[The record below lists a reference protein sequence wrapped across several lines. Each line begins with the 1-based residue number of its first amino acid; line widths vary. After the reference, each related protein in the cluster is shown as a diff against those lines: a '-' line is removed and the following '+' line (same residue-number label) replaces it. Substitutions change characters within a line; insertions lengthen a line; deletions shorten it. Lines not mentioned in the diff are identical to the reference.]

1 MLLPLLMNGHVNVN
15 QLTNAIIA
23 YAVLI
28 LLCFPIHE
36 FGHAW
41 VATRLG
47 DTLALREGRVTLNP
61 MAHIDPIG
69 AIALAAVGFGWAR
82 PVPFYP
88 SNLRKA
94 PNISVGIVMV
104 SIAGIVMNLLMAAIF
119 ALPLR
124 FNLTQNATILDI
136 CFLIVRIN
144 LFLAVFNL
152 IPIPPLDG
160 SKILA
165 ELLPYRYR
173 YIFDWL
179 ERYGML
185 ILLALVIIPIP
196 GVGNLISAVISPI
209 VNILSRLMLGF

>member
-1 MLLPLLMNGHVNVN
+1 MLLNVPPGHM
-15 QLTNAIIA
+15 LDAIIA
-23 YAVLI
+23 YAVII
-28 LLCFPIHE
+28 LVCLPIHE

-69 AIALAAVGFGWAR
+69 ALLLAVASFGWAK
-82 PVPFYP
+82 PVPFSP

-94 PNISVGIVMV
+94 PSISVGIVLV
-104 SIAGIVMNLLMAAIF
+104 SIAGITMNLLMAAIF

-124 FNLTQNATILDI
+124 FDLVQNATVLNI
-136 CFLIVRIN
+136 CYLIVYIN

-152 IPIPPLDG
+152 IPVPPLDG

-173 YIFDWL
+173 YVMDWL
-179 ERYGML
+179 ERYGIFVL
-185 ILLALVIIPIP
+185 ILLIVPLPGIGSLV
-196 GVGNLISAVISPI
+196 GVLVTPI
-209 VNILSRLMLGF
+209 VNGLSRLMLGF

>member
-1 MLLPLLMNGHVNVN
+1 MLLNALPGEMGA
-15 QLTNAIIA
+15 AIIA
-23 YAVLI
+23 YCVIVLVS
-28 LLCFPIHE
+28 LPIHE

-69 AIALAAVGFGWAR
+69 ALLLAVASFGWAK
-82 PVPFYP
+82 PVPFSP
-88 SNLRKA
+88 INLRKA
-94 PNISVGIVMV
+94 PSISAGIVMV
-104 SIAGIVMNLLMAAIF
+104 SIAGITMNLLMAALF

-124 FNLTQNATILDI
+124 LNLVQNATVLTI
-136 CFLIVRIN
+136 CFLIMRIN

-173 YIFDWL
+173 HVIDSL
-179 ERYGML
+179 ERYGLFVML
-185 ILLALVIIPIP
+185 LLIVPLPGIGSLV
-196 GVGNLISAVISPI
+196 GVLVTPI
-209 VNILSRLMLGF
+209 VNGLSTLLLGF

>member
-1 MLLPLLMNGHVNVN
+1 MLLNAPPSQMLD
-15 QLTNAIIA
+15 AIIA
-23 YAVLI
+23 YAIIV

-41 VATRLG
+41 MATRLG

-69 AIALAAVGFGWAR
+69 ALVLAVAPFGWAK

-88 SNLRKA
+88 GNLRRA
-94 PNISVGIVMV
+94 PSISVGIVLV
-104 SIAGIVMNLLMAAIF
+104 SIAGITMNLLLAALF

-124 FNLTQNATILDI
+124 FDLVQNMAVLDI

-173 YIFDWL
+173 NVIDSL
-179 ERYGML
+179 ERYGMW
-185 ILLALVIIPIP
+185 IMLLLIIPLP
-196 GVGNLISAVISPI
+196 GIGSLVSVIVTPI
-209 VNILSRLMLGF
+209 VNGLSGLMLGF

>member
-1 MLLPLLMNGHVNVN
+1 MLLSAPPG
-15 QLTNAIIA
+15 QIIDAIIA
-23 YAVLI
+23 YLI
-28 LLCFPIHE
+28 IVLLCFPIHE

-41 VATRLG
+41 VATQLG

-61 MAHIDPIG
+61 FAHLDPIG
-69 AIALAAVGFGWAR
+69 ALILAVAPFGWAK

-88 SNLRKA
+88 GNLRKA
-94 PNISVGIVMV
+94 PSISAGIILV
-104 SIAGIVMNLLMAAIF
+104 SIAGIVMNLLMATVF

-124 FNLTQNATILDI
+124 FGLVSGALFDI
-136 CFLIVRIN
+136 CMWIVRIN

-160 SKILA
+160 SKVLA

-173 YIFDWL
+173 YIFNWL

-185 ILLALVIIPIP
+185 VLLLLILPIP
-196 GVGNLISAVISPI
+196 GVGNLIGLIVTPI
-209 VNILSRLMLGF
+209 VNALSGVLLGF

>member
-1 MLLPLLMNGHVNVN
+1 MLLNAPPGQMLD
-15 QLTNAIIA
+15 AIIA
-23 YAVLI
+23 YAIII
-28 LLCFPIHE
+28 LLCLPIHE

-69 AIALAAVGFGWAR
+69 ALLLAVASFGWAK

-94 PNISVGIVMV
+94 SSISVGIVLV
-104 SIAGIVMNLLMAAIF
+104 SIAGITMNLLMAALF

-124 FNLTQNATILDI
+124 LNLVQNVTVFTV
-136 CFLIVRIN
+136 CYLIVYIN
-144 LFLAVFNL
+144 LSLAVFNL
-152 IPIPPLDG
+152 IPVPPLDG

-173 YIFDWL
+173 HVIDSL
-179 ERYGML
+179 ERYGIFVML
-185 ILLALVIIPIP
+185 LLIVPLFGGRSLIGVLVT
-196 GVGNLISAVISPI
+196 PI
-209 VNILSRLMLGF
+209 VVGLSRLMLGF

>member
-1 MLLPLLMNGHVNVN
+1 MLL
-15 QLTNAIIA
+15 NAPPSQMLDAVIA
-23 YAVLI
+23 YAIII
-28 LLCFPIHE
+28 LLCFPLHE

-69 AIALAAVGFGWAR
+69 ALILAVAPFGWAK

-94 PNISVGIVMV
+94 PSITVGIVLV
-104 SIAGIVMNLLMAAIF
+104 SIAGIVMNLLLAAIF

-124 FNLTQNATILDI
+124 LNLVQDATLFEV

-152 IPIPPLDG
+152 IPVPPLDG

-165 ELLPYRYR
+165 ELLPYRQR
-173 YIFDWL
+173 HIIDTL
-179 ERYGML
+179 ERYGMWVMLLL
-185 ILLALVIIPIP
+185 IVPLP
-196 GVGNLISAVISPI
+196 GVGSLVSVLVTPI
-209 VNILSRLMLGF
+209 VNALSGLMLGF

>member
-1 MLLPLLMNGHVNVN
+1 MLL
-15 QLTNAIIA
+15 NAPPSQMLDAVIA
-23 YAVLI
+23 YAIII
-28 LLCFPIHE
+28 LLCFPLHE

-69 AIALAAVGFGWAR
+69 ALILAVAPFGWAK

-94 PNISVGIVMV
+94 PSISVGIILV
-104 SIAGIVMNLLMAAIF
+104 SIAGIVMNLLLAAIF

-124 FNLTQNATILDI
+124 LNLVQDATLFEV

-152 IPIPPLDG
+152 IPVPPLDG

-165 ELLPYRYR
+165 ELLPYRQR
-173 YIFDWL
+173 HIIDTL
-179 ERYGML
+179 ERYGMWIMLLL
-185 ILLALVIIPIP
+185 IVPLP
-196 GVGNLISAVISPI
+196 GVGSLVSVLVTPI
-209 VNILSRLMLGF
+209 VNALSGLMLGF

>member
-1 MLLPLLMNGHVNVN
+1 MLL
-15 QLTNAIIA
+15 NAPPSQMLDAVIA
-23 YAVLI
+23 YAIII
-28 LLCFPIHE
+28 LLCFPLHE

-69 AIALAAVGFGWAR
+69 ALILAVAPFGWAK

-94 PNISVGIVMV
+94 PSISVGIVLV
-104 SIAGIVMNLLMAAIF
+104 SIAGIVMNLLLAAIF

-124 FNLTQNATILDI
+124 LNLVQDATLFEV

-152 IPIPPLDG
+152 IPVPPLDG

-165 ELLPYRYR
+165 ELLPYRQR
-173 YIFDWL
+173 HIIDTL
-179 ERYGML
+179 ERYGMWVMLLL
-185 ILLALVIIPIP
+185 IVPLP
-196 GVGNLISAVISPI
+196 GVGSLVSVLVTPI
-209 VNILSRLMLGF
+209 VNALSGLMLGF

>member
-1 MLLPLLMNGHVNVN
+1 MLLSAPSGQLLD
-15 QLTNAIIA
+15 AIIA
-23 YAVLI
+23 YLIII

-41 VATRLG
+41 VATWLG
-47 DTLALREGRVTLNP
+47 DRTALRAGRVTLDP
-61 MAHIDPIG
+61 RAHIDPIG
-69 AIALAAVGFGWAR
+69 ALILAVAPFGWAK

-88 SNLRKA
+88 GNLRRA
-94 PNISVGIVMV
+94 PSISVGIILV
-104 SIAGIVMNLLMAAIF
+104 SIAGIVMNLLLASIF
-119 ALPLR
+119 ALPVRL
-124 FNLTQNATILDI
+124 NLTTNATLLDI
-136 CFLIVRIN
+136 CYLIVRIN

-185 ILLALVIIPIP
+185 ILLLLILPLP
-196 GVGNLISAVISPI
+196 GVGNLIGVIVTPV
-209 VNILSRLMLGF
+209 VNALSSLLLGF

>member
-1 MLLPLLMNGHVNVN
+1 MLL
-15 QLTNAIIA
+15 NAPPSQMLDAVIA
-23 YAVLI
+23 YAIII
-28 LLCFPIHE
+28 LLCFPLHE

-69 AIALAAVGFGWAR
+69 ALILAVAPFGWAK

-94 PNISVGIVMV
+94 PSISVGIILV
-104 SIAGIVMNLLMAAIF
+104 SIAGIVMNLLLAAIF

-124 FNLTQNATILDI
+124 LNLVQDATLFEI

-152 IPIPPLDG
+152 IPVPPLDG

-165 ELLPYRYR
+165 ELLPYRQR
-173 YIFDWL
+173 HIIDTL
-179 ERYGML
+179 ERYGMWVMLLL
-185 ILLALVIIPIP
+185 IVPLP
-196 GVGNLISAVISPI
+196 GVGSLVSVLVTPI
-209 VNILSRLMLGF
+209 VNALSGLMLGF

>member
-1 MLLPLLMNGHVNVN
+1 MLLNAPAGEMGA
-15 QLTNAIIA
+15 AIIA
-23 YAVLI
+23 YCIII
-28 LLCFPIHE
+28 LAAFPLHE

-69 AIALAAVGFGWAR
+69 ALILAVAPFGWAK

-88 SNLRKA
+88 GNLRKA
-94 PNISVGIVMV
+94 PSISAGIILV
-104 SIAGIVMNLLMAAIF
+104 SIAGITMNLLLAAVF

-124 FNLTQNATILDI
+124 FNLVQDATLFQVL
-136 CFLIVRIN
+136 FLIVRIN

-160 SKILA
+160 SKVLA

-173 YIFDWL
+173 NVIDTL
-179 ERYGML
+179 ERYGMWIMLLL
-185 ILLALVIIPIP
+185 IVPLP
-196 GVGNLISAVISPI
+196 GVGSLVSVLVTPI
-209 VNILSRLMLGF
+209 VNGLTGLMLGF

>member
-1 MLLPLLMNGHVNVN
+1 MLL
-15 QLTNAIIA
+15 NAPPSQMLDAVIA
-23 YAVLI
+23 YTILI

-61 MAHIDPIG
+61 MAHIDPMG
-69 AIALAAVGFGWAR
+69 AIALAVMGFGWAK

-94 PNISVGIVMV
+94 PSISVGIILV
-104 SIAGIVMNLLMAAIF
+104 SIAGITMNLLMAAIF

-124 FNLTQNATILDI
+124 FNLVQDLTILDI
-136 CFLIVRIN
+136 CYLIVRIN

-173 YIFDWL
+173 YIFEWL

-185 ILLALVIIPIP
+185 VLLALMLIPIP
-196 GVGNLISAVISPI
+196 GIGNFISAIITPI
-209 VNILSRLMLGF
+209 VDGLSGLMLGF

>member
-1 MLLPLLMNGHVNVN
+1 MLL
-15 QLTNAIIA
+15 NAPPSQMLDAVIA
-23 YAVLI
+23 YTIII
-28 LLCFPIHE
+28 LVCLPIHE

-61 MAHIDPIG
+61 LAHIDPIG
-69 AIALAAVGFGWAR
+69 ALLLAVASFGWAK
-82 PVPFYP
+82 PVPFSP

-94 PNISVGIVMV
+94 PSISAGIILV
-104 SIAGIVMNLLMAAIF
+104 SIAGITMNLLMAALF

-124 FNLTQNATILDI
+124 FDLAQNATVFTI
-136 CFLIVRIN
+136 CFLIMRIN

-173 YIFDWL
+173 HLVDSL
-179 ERYGML
+179 ERYGLFVML
-185 ILLALVIIPIP
+185 LLIVPLPGIGSLIGVLVT
-196 GVGNLISAVISPI
+196 PI
-209 VNILSRLMLGF
+209 VNGLSTLLLGL

>member
-1 MLLPLLMNGHVNVN
+1 MLL
-15 QLTNAIIA
+15 NAPPSQMLDAVIA
-23 YAVLI
+23 YAIII
-28 LLCFPIHE
+28 LLCFPLHE

-69 AIALAAVGFGWAR
+69 ALVLAVAPFGWAK

-94 PNISVGIVMV
+94 PSISVGIMLV
-104 SIAGIVMNLLMAAIF
+104 SIAGIVMNLLLAALF
-119 ALPLR
+119 ALPIRLG
-124 FNLTQNATILDI
+124 LLQDATLFEI
-136 CFLIVRIN
+136 CYLIVRIN

-152 IPIPPLDG
+152 IPVPPLDG

-165 ELLPYRYR
+165 ELLPYRQR
-173 YIFDWL
+173 HIIDAL
-179 ERYGML
+179 ERYGMWIMLLL
-185 ILLALVIIPIP
+185 IAPLPGIGSLVSLLVT
-196 GVGNLISAVISPI
+196 PI
-209 VNILSRLMLGF
+209 VNGLSGLMMGF

>member
-1 MLLPLLMNGHVNVN
+1 MLL
-15 QLTNAIIA
+15 NAAPGQMLDAVIA
-23 YAVLI
+23 YVILI

-61 MAHIDPIG
+61 FAHIDPIG
-69 AIALAAVGFGWAR
+69 AIALAAVGFGWAK

-88 SNLRKA
+88 SNLRRA
-94 PNISVGIVMV
+94 PNISIGIVMV

-124 FNLTQNATILDI
+124 LNLVQNAAILDI
-136 CFLIVRIN
+136 CFLVVRIN

-160 SKILA
+160 SKVLA

-185 ILLALVIIPIP
+185 VLLILILVPIP
-196 GVGNLISAVISPI
+196 GVGNLINAVISPI
-209 VNILSRLMLGF
+209 VNTLSRLMLGF

>member
-1 MLLPLLMNGHVNVN
+1 MLLNAPPSQMVD
-15 QLTNAIIA
+15 AIIA
-23 YAVLI
+23 YAIIV

-69 AIALAAVGFGWAR
+69 ALVLAVAPFGWAK

-88 SNLRKA
+88 GNLRKA

-104 SIAGIVMNLLMAAIF
+104 SIAGIVLNLLMAAIF

-124 FNLTQNATILDI
+124 FNLVQNATVLDI

-152 IPIPPLDG
+152 IPVPPLDG

-173 YIFDWL
+173 HVMDWL
-179 ERYGML
+179 ERYGIFVML
-185 ILLALVIIPIP
+185 LLIVPLPGIGSLV
-196 GVGNLISAVISPI
+196 GVLVTPI
-209 VNILSRLMLGF
+209 VNGLSGLMLGF

>member
-1 MLLPLLMNGHVNVN
+1 MLL
-15 QLTNAIIA
+15 NAPPSQMLDAVIA
-23 YAVLI
+23 YAIII
-28 LLCFPIHE
+28 LLCFPLHE

-69 AIALAAVGFGWAR
+69 ALILAVAPFGWAK

-94 PNISVGIVMV
+94 PSISVGIVLV
-104 SIAGIVMNLLMAAIF
+104 SIAGIVMNLLLAAIF

-124 FNLTQNATILDI
+124 LNLVQDATLFEV

-152 IPIPPLDG
+152 SPVPPLDG

-165 ELLPYRYR
+165 ELLPYRQR
-173 YIFDWL
+173 HIIDTL
-179 ERYGML
+179 ERYGMWVMLLL
-185 ILLALVIIPIP
+185 IVPLP
-196 GVGNLISAVISPI
+196 GVGSLVSVLVTPI
-209 VNILSRLMLGF
+209 VNALSGLMLGF

>member
-1 MLLPLLMNGHVNVN
+1 MLL
-15 QLTNAIIA
+15 NAPPGQMLDAVIA
-23 YAVLI
+23 YAVIVLI
-28 LLCFPIHE
+28 CLPIHE

-61 MAHIDPIG
+61 LAHIDPVG
-69 AIALAAVGFGWAR
+69 ALLLAVASFGWAK

-104 SIAGIVMNLLMAAIF
+104 SIAGITMNLLMAAIF

-124 FNLTQNATILDI
+124 FDLVQNATVLKI
-136 CFLIVRIN
+136 CYLIVYIN

-152 IPIPPLDG
+152 IPVPPLDG

-173 YIFDWL
+173 YVMDWL
-179 ERYGML
+179 ERYGIFVL
-185 ILLALVIIPIP
+185 ILLIVPLPGIGSLV
-196 GVGNLISAVISPI
+196 GVLVTPI
-209 VNILSRLMLGF
+209 VTGLFRLMLGF

>member
-1 MLLPLLMNGHVNVN
+1 MLLNAPPGQMLD
-15 QLTNAIIA
+15 AIIA
-23 YAVLI
+23 YAIII
-28 LLCFPIHE
+28 LLCFPLHE

-69 AIALAAVGFGWAR
+69 ALVLAVAPFGWAK

-94 PNISVGIVMV
+94 PSISAGIILV
-104 SIAGIVMNLLMAAIF
+104 SIAGITMNLLLAAIF

-124 FNLTQNATILDI
+124 LNLVQDATLFQVL
-136 CFLIVRIN
+136 FLIVRIN

-160 SKILA
+160 SKVLA

-173 YIFDWL
+173 NVIDTL
-179 ERYGML
+179 ERYGMWIMLLL
-185 ILLALVIIPIP
+185 IVPLP
-196 GVGNLISAVISPI
+196 GVGSLVSVLVTPI
-209 VNILSRLMLGF
+209 VNALSGLMLGF

>member
-1 MLLPLLMNGHVNVN
+1 MLLNAPTGEMGA
-15 QLTNAIIA
+15 AIIA
-23 YAVLI
+23 YCIII
-28 LLCFPIHE
+28 LGCFPAHE

-69 AIALAAVGFGWAR
+69 ALILAVAPFGWAK

-94 PNISVGIVMV
+94 PSISVGIILV
-104 SIAGIVMNLLMAAIF
+104 SIAGITMNLLLAAIF

-124 FNLTQNATILDI
+124 FNLVQDATLFQVL
-136 CFLIVRIN
+136 FLIVRIN

-173 YIFDWL
+173 NVINAL
-179 ERYGML
+179 ERYGMWIMLLL
-185 ILLALVIIPIP
+185 IVPLP
-196 GVGNLISAVISPI
+196 GVGSLVSVLVTPI
-209 VNILSRLMLGF
+209 VNGLSGLMLGF

>member
-1 MLLPLLMNGHVNVN
+1 MLDAV
-15 QLTNAIIA
+15 IA
-23 YAVLI
+23 YAIII
-28 LLCFPIHE
+28 LLCLPIHE

-69 AIALAAVGFGWAR
+69 ALVLAVAPFGWAK
-82 PVPFYP
+82 PVPFSP

-94 PNISVGIVMV
+94 PNTSAGIVLV
-104 SIAGIVMNLLMAAIF
+104 SIAGITMNLLMAALF

-124 FNLTQNATILDI
+124 FNLVENAAVLDI

-152 IPIPPLDG
+152 IPVPPLDG

-173 YIFDWL
+173 YVMDSL
-179 ERYGML
+179 DRYGIFVML
-185 ILLALVIIPIP
+185 LLIVPLPGIGSLV
-196 GVGNLISAVISPI
+196 GVLVTPL
-209 VNILSRLMLGF
+209 VNGLSTLLLGF

>member
-1 MLLPLLMNGHVNVN
+1 MLL
-15 QLTNAIIA
+15 NAPPSQMLDAVIA
-23 YAVLI
+23 YAIII
-28 LLCFPIHE
+28 LLCFPLHE

-69 AIALAAVGFGWAR
+69 ALILAVAPFGWAK

-94 PNISVGIVMV
+94 PSISVGIILV
-104 SIAGIVMNLLMAAIF
+104 SIAGIVMNLLLAAIF

-124 FNLTQNATILDI
+124 LNLVQDATLFEV

-152 IPIPPLDG
+152 IPVPPLDG

-165 ELLPYRYR
+165 ELLPYRQR
-173 YIFDWL
+173 HVIDTL
-179 ERYGML
+179 ERYGMWIMLLL
-185 ILLALVIIPIP
+185 IVPLP
-196 GVGNLISAVISPI
+196 GVGSLVSVLVTPI
-209 VNILSRLMLGF
+209 VNALSGLMLGF

>member
-1 MLLPLLMNGHVNVN
+1 MLL
-15 QLTNAIIA
+15 NAPPSQMLDAVIA
-23 YAVLI
+23 YAIII
-28 LLCFPIHE
+28 LLCFPLHE

-69 AIALAAVGFGWAR
+69 ALVLAVAPFGWAK

-94 PNISVGIVMV
+94 PSISVGIILV
-104 SIAGIVMNLLMAAIF
+104 SIAGIVMNLLLAAIF

-124 FNLTQNATILDI
+124 LNLVQDATLFEV

-152 IPIPPLDG
+152 IPVPPLDG

-165 ELLPYRYR
+165 ELLPYRQR
-173 YIFDWL
+173 HVIDTL
-179 ERYGML
+179 ERYGMWIMLLL
-185 ILLALVIIPIP
+185 IVPLP
-196 GVGNLISAVISPI
+196 GVGSLVSVLVTPI
-209 VNILSRLMLGF
+209 VNALSGLMLGF